1 MKVSIFGA
9 AKQVSGSMSLYE
21 VDGLKILID
30 CGLTQEN
37 DIRLDMINNIK
48 QFNFNPSEL
57 DFVFVTHAHIDHCGL
72 IPYLVK
78 CGYRGPILS
87 TIPTLDICAIS
98 LLDCAFIWQREI
110 QKALKSI
117 EVKKNKVKIRNSYN

>member
-1 MKVSIFGA
+1 
-9 AKQVSGSMSLYE
+9 MSLLD
-21 VDGLKILID
+21 VDGLKILVD
-30 CGLTQEN
+30 CGMEQTN
-37 DIRLDMINNIK
+37 DVVLDMRKNIK
-48 QFNFNPSEL
+48 QFPFNPSEL

-117 EVKKNKVKIRNSYN
+117 EVKKNKVKINN